1 MTERKSTVI
10 KAFKK
15 SSISKV
21 KIITVHSNDVASLTS
36 RHPVGI
42 VIAERRNPQQV
53 SSSGKEPRPVFIPGC
68 PLPQVLPPQHQAAT
82 HYSIKDKSKANS
94 HTQIYRP
101 GKYVKHKQVSKLPK
115 NVAFNIDHDVEIDR
129 VYDPQNYVTS
139 QESEFLRQ
147 SHTQQPNPENT
158 VYTGEERATTTLLS
172 GSPHYVL
179 VSQRKRDEADLDS
192 CNFLMDGSISLE
204 SHSENSG
211 MLSGSDDTNSCEDAT
226 ISCNFSRKS
235 DVNNFSKDYV
245 KSHFFKSAGEMSL
258 SDTLITDYTIS
269 PEASSVTSNEE
280 MLTPNSLTSA
290 PLSTGITQVFPV
302 KRGCLHI
309 RQKPHQGS
317 HIKYIKPQGK

>member
-204 SHSENSG
+204 SHSENS
-211 MLSGSDDTNSCEDAT
+211 
-226 ISCNFSRKS
+226 
-235 DVNNFSKDYV
+235 
-245 KSHFFKSAGEMSL
+245 
-258 SDTLITDYTIS
+258 
-269 PEASSVTSNEE
+269 EASSVTSNEE